1 MIAWKFF
8 FCFFMSL
15 LTASIVKNILTL
27 PGITIS
33 KERPRTNLKGF
44 QYQILDLSEKIQKV
58 VIKKD
63 RICHFFAS

>member
-1 MIAWKFF
+1 MIVWKFL

-15 LTASIVKNILTL
+15 LTASIVINILTL

-33 KERPRTNLKGF
+33 KERPRPNLKVF

-58 VIKKD
+58 VIK
-63 RICHFFAS
+63 